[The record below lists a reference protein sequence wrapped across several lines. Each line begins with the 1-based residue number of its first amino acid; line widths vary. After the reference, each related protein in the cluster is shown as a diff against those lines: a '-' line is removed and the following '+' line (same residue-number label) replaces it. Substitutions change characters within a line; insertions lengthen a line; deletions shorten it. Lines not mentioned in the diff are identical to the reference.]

1 MLRTT
6 VITGLLSS
14 ALTSMGDD
22 APVYPVTTNLT
33 GSTGAPINLPDRVV
47 LVVLTPGSNPVMEN
61 IIERPGLQVRCRG
74 RQNVYEDAED
84 LMWKVDH
91 FLMESAFPM
100 TFRGVYFLPPEYT
113 GGTPSALPIDDG
125 GRTVFVGNYILQC
138 EVRSAVDA

>member
-14 ALTSMGDD
+14 ALTSMGED
-22 APVYPVTTNLT
+22 APVFPVGNAVAAN
-33 GSTGAPINLPDRVV
+33 TGAPVNLPDRVV
-47 LVVLTPGSNPVMEN
+47 LVMLTPGVRPTMEN

-74 RQNVYEDAED
+74 KQNVFGDAED

-91 FLMESAFPM
+91 FLMESPFPIM
-100 TFRGVYFLPPEYT
+100 YRGVYFLPPEYT
-113 GGTPSALPIDDG
+113 GGTPAALPIDDG
-125 GRTVFVGNYILQC
+125 GRTVFVGNYILQV

>member
-14 ALTSMGDD
+14 RLMTMGDD

-33 GSTGAPINLPDRVV
+33 GSTGAPVNLPDRVV
-47 LVVLTPGSNPVMEN
+47 LVVLTPGVSPMMEN

-74 RQNVYEDAED
+74 KQNIYEDAED

-91 FLMESAFPM
+91 ILMVSAFPL
-100 TFRGVYFLPPEYT
+100 TFQGVYFLPPEYS

-125 GRTVFVGNYILQC
+125 GRTVFVGNYILQV